1 MCNSIAIKKAF
12 FKPLVNWDE
21 MQVDG
26 EILEYMAVVAISL
39 YEAKANLE

>member
-1 MCNSIAIKKAF
+1 MLCNSITIKKVF

-26 EILEYMAVVAISL
+26 EILEYMVAI
-39 YEAKANLE
+39 AI